1 MLELIRRDPVHNSMR
16 DLMNF
21 ISRDPFFTAGEGGE
35 EGNLALD
42 VSENENEVLVRASL
56 PGFKKDQVD
65 VNIHNGV
72 LSIKA
77 ERTEEEETKN
87 EKFYRRERR
96 FGSVSRRIALPGVV
110 SEAQANAEMTD
121 GVLTIRIP
129 KSEVARPKRISVK

>member
-1 MLELIRRDPVHNSMR
+1 MLELIRRDPVNNSMR

-21 ISRDPFFTAGEGGE
+21 IARDPFFASGEASE

-87 EKFYRRERR
+87 EEFYRRERR

-110 SEAQANAEMTD
+110 SEAEANAEMTD